1 MKVYAAQVPPEYQ
14 ESPLFWNYEESD
26 LFPSDVAFFGNRD
39 YKEHWPEKIE
49 RVRYALENGE
59 LADFLDDI
67 ERGDFDFYETRREAI
82 EDLLTPEAGRGEYT
96 DAEIEQL
103 TSIFAEYGYS
113 HRDEDALF
121 LAALEIVTGEKYAAA
136 TLRGVCQGDWINIV
150 YPVDNWSREDIK
162 RLEIEYFNTGS
173 EWTVDEDG
181 ESGGDP
187 DAISGFTVYC
197 HGWSAEEIAR
207 EIAGAAGCKPEEV
220 VLFEFGGW
228 TRTAKY
234 KRMEA

>member
-14 ESPLFWNYEESD
+14 ESPLFVIPEA
-26 LFPSDVAFFGNRD
+26 FPEDIAVFGNRD
-39 YKEHWPEKIE
+39 FREHWPEKIE
-49 RVRYALENGE
+49 RVVNALESDEIGG
-59 LADFLDDI
+59 FLYDVNN
-67 ERGDFDFYETRREAI
+67 GDFDYYENERGI
-82 EDLLTPEAGRGEYT
+82 FEDYLFPDGRGPYT
-96 DAEIEQL
+96 DAEIDQL
-103 TSIFAEYGYS
+103 SAIFSEYGYS
-113 HRDEDALF
+113 RRDENKLIC
-121 LAALEIVTGEKYAAA
+121 AALEIVTGRPYEYG
-136 TLRGVCQGDWINIV
+136 TIRGNCQSDWQEII
-150 YPVDNWSREDIK
+150 YPAEDWSRDALRAFET
-162 RLEIEYFNTGS
+162 EYFNTGS

-207 EIAGAAGCKPEEV
+207 EIADAAGCKPEEV

-234 KRMEA
+234 TRMEA